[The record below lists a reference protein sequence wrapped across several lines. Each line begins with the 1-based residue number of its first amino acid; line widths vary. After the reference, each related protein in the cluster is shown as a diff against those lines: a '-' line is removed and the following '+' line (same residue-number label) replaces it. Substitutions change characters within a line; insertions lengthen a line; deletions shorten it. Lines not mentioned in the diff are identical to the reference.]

1 MKKKSKKCLQSV
13 NNLKVFN
20 KVVKCGKKWENFHYF
35 YPTKDKTVMNSLFG
49 VYECNADAKGRV
61 MLPVA
66 FKKQLAK
73 DLKGGF
79 VMKRSIFSKSL
90 ELFPLATW
98 NEMSKEVN
106 KLNKF
111 VKKNVEFIRQFNYG
125 VISVELDSAGRL
137 LIPKDMMTFAGVS
150 KNVMMAAAGDRI
162 EIWDKKSYEKFI
174 NDSASGFEKLAED
187 VMGGINPT
195 TTE

>member
-1 MKKKSKKCLQSV
+1 MS
-13 NNLKVFN
+13 
-20 KVVKCGKKWENFHYF
+20 
-35 YPTKDKTVMNSLFG
+35 SLFG

-66 FKKQLAK
+66 FKKQLTK
-73 DLKGGF
+73 ELKGGF

-90 ELFPLATW
+90 ELFPTATW
-98 NEMSKEVN
+98 NEMVKEVN

-111 VKKNVEFIRQFNYG
+111 VKKNVEFIRMFNYG
-125 VISVELDSAGRL
+125 VVPVELDSAGRL
-137 LIPKDMMTFAGVS
+137 LISKAMMTFSGIT

-162 EIWDKKSYEKFI
+162 EIWDKKAYEKFI
-174 NDSASGFEKLAED
+174 NDGTSNFEKLAED

-195 TTE
+195 TPE